1 MATGVDDAPNGLT
14 PRRARRNE
22 KVAEQVAREILR
34 EIQREGLKAGARLPS
49 ESVMLERF
57 DIGRGSLRE
66 ALRILEVNGLV
77 TIKTGPGGGPIVA
90 ESNPVSFGQMWTLH
104 LQSIGATYRELLEA
118 RVEYESLLARRAAER
133 VTSEASQAIR
143 ATLDEV
149 STHLNDDVQYA
160 TAASGFHT
168 AVCAAGDNSVMAL
181 AANAI
186 QSLWSRRVTTVLF
199 AEADR
204 PMIIREHRDI
214 TKAIERGNGRQ
225 AEKLMREHMQRYRDY
240 CEKRYPARLDDIVD
254 WS

>member
-1 MATGVDDAPNGLT
+1 
-14 PRRARRNE
+14 
-22 KVAEQVAREILR
+22 
-34 EIQREGLKAGARLPS
+34 
-49 ESVMLERF
+49 MLERF

-143 ATLDEV
+143 STLEEATAL
-149 STHLNDDVQYA
+149 LGDDVQYA
-160 TAASGFHT
+160 TAAGGFHT

-199 AEADR
+199 APEDR
-204 PMIIREHRDI
+204 PMIIQQHRDI
-214 TKAIERGNGRQ
+214 TRAIERGN
-225 AEKLMREHMQRYRDY
+225 
-240 CEKRYPARLDDIVD
+240 
-254 WS
+254 